1 MTEPRT
7 SARPPITP
15 PTIAG
20 VLLLLSPFP
29 LLVVPSSL
37 LAVLDCVG
45 EVERSAP
52 DVAEAV
58 PDSVAGNPVVAV
70 VRNRPEVNL
79 GVDWVEESED

>member
-1 MTEPRT
+1 
-7 SARPPITP
+7 
-15 PTIAG
+15 
-20 VLLLLSPFP
+20 
-29 LLVVPSSL
+29 
-37 LAVLDCVG
+37 LDCVG

-79 GVDWVEESED
+79 GVDWVEESEELGCDDDVSVDVVVRGAVGETK